1 MRDSLVINPSLQGR
15 THPIRFL
22 LYLEWILLAIIGFSE
37 VLAHPVLR
45 FPKLPLL
52 NLVCLALF
60 LGMGLRL
67 PSNKFLSK
75 AIYTSLEIWLIL
87 LSSIVGFISLFP
99 FLYVILIIRNCFIFR
114 RQMRLIV
121 TGIAFLLFLLTTLY
135 RTKNFPLSLPRATP
149 YRLESLVFSL
159 ALLFGL
165 VLLFL
170 QLLVDAILSERQ
182 SREQLAKANVQL
194 ELANAQLRQYALRIE
209 DIATLQERNRIAR
222 DIHDSLGHS
231 LSILNLHLEAALK
244 LWKTEPEEATEF
256 LTEAK
261 SLGSRAL
268 DDVRQSVFALRSD
281 PLEGQSLEEAIA
293 SLTGNFFRSTSIQPN
308 INIDLSHSIPPE
320 VKIVVYRIVQEALTN
335 IYKYAGTTEV
345 DIQVKTKNDLQLMIS
360 DNGRGFDLTQNTS
373 GFGLQGMCE
382 RTQALGGQFEVVTSP
397 GCGCKIIANF
407 PLPLL

>member
-1 MRDSLVINPSLQGR
+1 MTLPLQAH

-22 LYLEWILLAIIGFSE
+22 LYLEWILFAIIGFSE
-37 VLAHPVLR
+37 VLEHPVLR
-45 FPKLPLL
+45 FPRLPLL

-60 LGMGLRL
+60 CGMGLRL
-67 PSNKFLSK
+67 PSNKFFSK
-75 AIYTSLEIWLIL
+75 VIYTSLEIWLIL

-121 TGIAFLLFLLTTLY
+121 TGIAFLLFLLTTLH
-135 RTKNFPLSLPRATP
+135 RTKNFPLPLPRATP

-194 ELANAQLRQYALRIE
+194 ELANAQLREYALRIE

-261 SLGSRAL
+261 GLGSRAL

-293 SLTGNFFRSTSIQPN
+293 SLTENFCRSTSIQLN
-308 INIDLSHSIPPE
+308 INIDLSHSIPPK
-320 VKIVVYRIVQEALTN
+320 VKTAVYRIVQEALTN
-335 IYKYAGTTEV
+335 IQKYAISTQV

>member
-1 MRDSLVINPSLQGR
+1 
-15 THPIRFL
+15 
-22 LYLEWILLAIIGFSE
+22 
-37 VLAHPVLR
+37 
-45 FPKLPLL
+45 
-52 NLVCLALF
+52 
-60 LGMGLRL
+60 MGLRL
-67 PSNKFLSK
+67 PSNKFFSK
-75 AIYTSLEIWLIL
+75 VIYTSLEIWLIL

-121 TGIAFLLFLLTTLY
+121 TGIAFLLFLLTTLH
-135 RTKNFPLSLPRATP
+135 RTKNFPLPLPRATS

-261 SLGSRAL
+261 DLGSRAL

-293 SLTGNFFRSTSIQPN
+293 SLTENFCRSTSIQLN
-308 INIDLSHSIPPE
+308 INIDLSHSIPPK
-320 VKIVVYRIVQEALTN
+320 VKTAVYRIVQEALTN
-335 IYKYAGTTEV
+335 IQKYAISTQV